1 MPLRVTGCVLFHPP
15 PSGRVEGWRA
25 HGRVR
30 WLVHAFRRG
39 PQSGSH
45 GHVSN
50 PRHVKRSGRF
60 SRTPLSCPLHPKG
73 YVAYPVGSAFG
84 GRLTR

>member
-1 MPLRVTGCVLFHPP
+1 MGFRSVGFPP
-15 PSGRVEGWRA
+15 ACHSDYGASDCYPDGTVS
-25 HGRVR
+25 R
-30 WLVHAFRRG
+30 WTHQPFLDA
-39 PQSGSH
+39 Q
-45 GHVSN
+45 
-50 PRHVKRSGRF
+50 RSRRF